1 MFAYQF
7 KQRTKR
13 DIYGS
18 IERST
23 HNRAME
29 ADLDCRIWLV
39 KNADM
44 AITRSATIWLID
56 TVVRIADHF
65 AQFVLEY
72 FKDGSRRRSRDY
84 CRAFPGAP
92 LLSFSIPFF
101 LIPCVI
107 GLSKYEI
114 KLPAKSLED
123 LSDDEEGLLRIDYST
138 RCSPCLLA
146 TNVYSVLPDD
156 HPLLRG
162 QADFNITCG
171 CGIDRDDDGDDDD
184 DDDYDEDEDDE
195 CV

>member
-1 MFAYQF
+1 M
-7 KQRTKR
+7 
-13 DIYGS
+13 D
-18 IERST
+18 
-23 HNRAME
+23 

-39 KNADM
+39 QNTDV
-44 AITRSATIWLID
+44 AITRTATMWLID

-72 FKDGSRRRSRDY
+72 LKEGSLCRSTDY
-84 CRAFPGAP
+84 RRAFPGAP
-92 LLSFSIPFF
+92 LLPFSIPFF
-101 LIPCVI
+101 LIPLI
-107 GLSKYEI
+107 GLGKFEI
-114 KLPAKSLED
+114 ELPAKSFDD

-184 DDDYDEDEDDE
+184 CDDDFSDEYDYDTDEGEDDDFCE
-195 CV
+195 HCDVTVATNL